1 LKILAFL
8 VSEIALR
15 RRSSRLLGT
24 DRMSIAMSA
33 LEMAKLAGSTVAA
46 SGGSLTRRRSHSRNS
61 RRSSRSAARKP
72 AWKNRSRCAGFA
84 LHGALKQRISVR
96 HLAAFQNENSANEP
110 QKSKFANM
118 LLATEISAHDVA
130 ARTVLREGAAVT
142 RWRSGA
148 PLFQRPA
155 LPSSALLSRIDCGWI
170 AARLRDRHNGDFD
183 RKVAEAALGAA
194 VCPADPNALKC

>member
-1 LKILAFL
+1 MSGMGSSGACEFVGGPPHGTICRIDRCGERWFAHPPPEPFAEFPPLKSQRRAQARLEKPL
-8 VSEIALR
+8 ALR
-15 RRSSRLLGT
+15 RFEPR
-24 DRMSIAMSA
+24 
-33 LEMAKLAGSTVAA
+33 
-46 SGGSLTRRRSHSRNS
+46 
-61 RRSSRSAARKP
+61 P
-72 AWKNRSRCAGFA
+72 A